1 MKAGIFVFG
10 RKLLQILKNRIDAE
24 LMKQGDG
31 IFGVFVKI
39 GVENSLIHEKGF
51 VLDIE

>member
-1 MKAGIFVFG
+1 MVADEFDEGWDIRLPVG

-31 IFGVFVKI
+31 VFGVFVKI
-39 GVENSLIHEKGF
+39 GVENS
-51 VLDIE
+51 